1 MLNQINL
8 SEIIIGFCLLF
19 FFYILSIYLNLLIV
33 KKNENILPGTFKLY
47 SFAVFVSVI
56 CNLLGVIL
64 VKYNISSSII
74 NFDFIKIFDCIN
86 FFDLLKIAILV
97 LALYIINSLKN
108 SGDPRYV
115 ADYKDINSGELD
127 PDMPFSSTLGMSFCI
142 MVSYTFPFWLAMI
155 VMFWILFVQGLF
167 KLEKYKLRR
176 VVVLIVMVGIET
188 AIATHLVR
196 LSYKLNLLL
205 ALLSVAFIGMIFNI
219 VLGSLNEIVL
229 DRVAGDY
236 FSQD

>member
-8 SEIIIGFCLLF
+8 SEIILGFCSLF

-47 SFAVFVSVI
+47 SFAVFASVI

-64 VKYNISSSII
+64 VKYNISFSII
-74 NFDFIKIFDCIN
+74 DVIKSGF
-86 FFDLLKIAILV
+86 LV
-97 LALYIINSLKN
+97 LVLYIINFLKN

-167 KLEKYKLRR
+167 KLEKYILRR